1 MQELWRNGGDGRRV
15 YFAGHGHAA
24 APRKDLQCAGREE
37 PRGILRDLGILPETV
52 IVVQNGKII
61 PLDYR
66 PKDGEEF
73 ELIDVIS
80 GG

>member
-1 MQELWRNGGDGRRV
+1 MITLRRRDKIINAS
-15 YFAGHGHAA
+15 AGKSLE
-24 APRKDLQCAGREE
+24 R
-37 PRGILRDLGILPETV
+37 ILREAGILPDTV
-52 IVVQNGKII
+52 LVVREGKIV

-66 PKDGEEF
+66 PQDGEEF

>member
-1 MQELWRNGGDGRRV
+1 MWRNGGGGGGYTSWAMVTLRRRDKV
-15 YFAGHGHAA
+15 LTV
-24 APRKDLQCAGREE
+24 PAGRNLE
-37 PRGILRDLGILPETV
+37 RILREAGIIPDTV
-52 IVVQNGKII
+52 LVVRDGKIV

-66 PKDGEEF
+66 PQDGEEF

>member
-1 MQELWRNGGDGRRV
+1 VEKWWRVVWVYSGAMVTLRRRDQV
-15 YFAGHGHAA
+15 LTVPAGKNLE
-24 APRKDLQCAGREE
+24 R
-37 PRGILRDLGILPETV
+37 ILREAGILPDTV
-52 IVVQNGKII
+52 LVVRDGKIV

-66 PKDGEEF
+66 PQDGEEF

>member
-1 MQELWRNGGDGRRV
+1 MVTLRR
-15 YFAGHGHAA
+15 
-24 APRKDLQCAGREE
+24 REKIFSVPE
-37 PRGILRDLGILPETV
+37 GKNLERILRDLGILPDTV
-52 IVVQNGKII
+52 IVVQNGKIV

-66 PKDGEEF
+66 PKDDEEF

>member
-1 MQELWRNGGDGRRV
+1 MV
-15 YFAGHGHAA
+15 
-24 APRKDLQCAGREE
+24 
-37 PRGILRDLGILPETV
+37 ILRRREQVLTVPAGKNLEKILREAGILPDTV
-52 IVVQNGKII
+52 LVVRAGKIV

-66 PKDGEEF
+66 PEDGEEF

>member
-1 MQELWRNGGDGRRV
+1 MVTLRRRDQV
-15 YFAGHGHAA
+15 LTVPAGENLE
-24 APRKDLQCAGREE
+24 R
-37 PRGILRDLGILPETV
+37 ILREAGILPDTV
-52 IVVQNGKII
+52 LVVRDGKIV

-66 PKDGEEF
+66 PQDGEEF

>member
-1 MQELWRNGGDGRRV
+1 LPGMVTLRR
-15 YFAGHGHAA
+15 
-24 APRKDLQCAGREE
+24 REKIFSVPE
-37 PRGILRDLGILPETV
+37 GKNLERILRDLGILPDTV
-52 IVVQNGKII
+52 IVVQNGKIV

-66 PKDGEEF
+66 PKDDEEF

>member
-1 MQELWRNGGDGRRV
+1 MVTL
-15 YFAGHGHAA
+15 
-24 APRKDLQCAGREE
+24 RKRDQALTVPSGKNLEKLLREA
-37 PRGILRDLGILPETV
+37 GILPDTV
-52 IVVQNGKII
+52 LVVRDGKIV

-66 PKDGEEF
+66 PQDGEEF

>member
-1 MQELWRNGGDGRRV
+1 VPEGKNLER
-15 YFAGHGHAA
+15 
-24 APRKDLQCAGREE
+24 
-37 PRGILRDLGILPETV
+37 ILRDLGILPDTV

>member
-1 MQELWRNGGDGRRV
+1 MENLWRVESGVYSNWMVTLRRRCQV
-15 YFAGHGHAA
+15 FTVPAG
-24 APRKDLQCAGREE
+24 KSLEK
-37 PRGILRDLGILPETV
+37 ILREAGILPDTV
-52 IVVQNGKII
+52 LVVRDGRIV

-66 PKDGEEF
+66 PQDGEEF

>member
-1 MQELWRNGGDGRRV
+1 VEKWWRWSKGILCWTMVTLRR
-15 YFAGHGHAA
+15 
-24 APRKDLQCAGREE
+24 REKVFSVPE
-37 PRGILRDLGILPETV
+37 GKNLERILRDLGILPDTV
-52 IVVQNGKII
+52 LVVQNGKIV

>member
-1 MQELWRNGGDGRRV
+1 LWRNGGSPEWVYSFGMVTLKRRDKV
-15 YFAGHGHAA
+15 LTVPAGKSLE
-24 APRKDLQCAGREE
+24 R
-37 PRGILRDLGILPETV
+37 ILREAGILPDTV
-52 IVVQNGKII
+52 LVVRDGRIV

-66 PKDGEEF
+66 PQDGEEF

>member
-1 MQELWRNGGDGRRV
+1 MVTLRWRDKVLTVPVG
-15 YFAGHGHAA
+15 
-24 APRKDLQCAGREE
+24 KSLEK
-37 PRGILRDLGILPETV
+37 ILREVGILPDTV
-52 IVVQNGKII
+52 LVVRDGKIV

-66 PKDGEEF
+66 PQDGEEF

>member
-1 MQELWRNGGDGRRV
+1 LWRNGGDGPRV
-15 YFAGHGHAA
+15 YFAG
-24 APRKDLQCAGREE
+24 PMVTLRRREKVFSVPE
-37 PRGILRDLGILPETV
+37 GKNLERILRDLGILPDTV
-52 IVVQNGKII
+52 LVVQNGKIV

-73 ELIDVIS
+73 EIIDVIS

>member
-1 MQELWRNGGDGRRV
+1 MVTLRR
-15 YFAGHGHAA
+15 
-24 APRKDLQCAGREE
+24 REKILSVPE
-37 PRGILRDLGILPETV
+37 GKNLEKILRDLGILPDTV
-52 IVVQNGKII
+52 IVVQNGKIV

>member
-1 MQELWRNGGDGRRV
+1 MRRRDQV
-15 YFAGHGHAA
+15 LTVPAGKSLE
-24 APRKDLQCAGREE
+24 R
-37 PRGILRDLGILPETV
+37 ILREAGILPDTV
-52 IVVQNGKII
+52 LVVREGKIV

-66 PKDGEEF
+66 PQDGEEF

>member
-1 MQELWRNGGDGRRV
+1 MKGEIGYTQWPMVTLRRRDQILNV
-15 YFAGHGHAA
+15 PSGKTLE
-24 APRKDLQCAGREE
+24 R
-37 PRGILRDLGILPETV
+37 ILREAGILPDTV
-52 IVVQNGKII
+52 LVVRDGKIV

-66 PKDGEEF
+66 PQDGEEF

>member
-1 MQELWRNGGDGRRV
+1 MPGMVTLR
-15 YFAGHGHAA
+15 
-24 APRKDLQCAGREE
+24 CREKILSVPE
-37 PRGILRDLGILPETV
+37 GKNLERILRDLGILPDTV
-52 IVVQNGKII
+52 IVVQNGKIV

>member
-1 MQELWRNGGDGRRV
+1 MVTLRRRDKV
-15 YFAGHGHAA
+15 LTVPAGKNLE
-24 APRKDLQCAGREE
+24 R
-37 PRGILRDLGILPETV
+37 ILREAGILPDTV
-52 IVVQNGKII
+52 LVVRDGKIV

-66 PKDGEEF
+66 PQDGEEF

>member
-1 MQELWRNGGDGRRV
+1 MEGEVGYTQKLLMV
-15 YFAGHGHAA
+15 TL
-24 APRKDLQCAGREE
+24 RKRDQALTVPSGKNLEKLLREA
-37 PRGILRDLGILPETV
+37 GILPDTV
-52 IVVQNGKII
+52 LVVRDGKIV

-66 PKDGEEF
+66 PQDGEEF

>member
-1 MQELWRNGGDGRRV
+1 MVTLRR
-15 YFAGHGHAA
+15 
-24 APRKDLQCAGREE
+24 REKIFSVPE
-37 PRGILRDLGILPETV
+37 GKNFERILRDLEILPDTV

-66 PKDGEEF
+66 PRDGEEF

>member
-1 MQELWRNGGDGRRV
+1 MEKPWRKRAVYSDGMVTLRRRDQV
-15 YFAGHGHAA
+15 FI
-24 APRKDLQCAGREE
+24 APSGKSLERV
-37 PRGILRDLGILPETV
+37 LRDLGILPDTV
-52 IVVQNGKII
+52 IVVRDGKIV

-73 ELIDVIS
+73 ELIEVIS

>member
-1 MQELWRNGGDGRRV
+1 MERM
-15 YFAGHGHAA
+15 
-24 APRKDLQCAGREE
+24 
-37 PRGILRDLGILPETV
+37 LRDVGILPDTV
-52 IVVQNGKII
+52 IVIQDGKIV

>member
-1 MQELWRNGGDGRRV
+1 MEKWWRVVWVYSGAMVTLRRRDQV
-15 YFAGHGHAA
+15 LTVPAGKNLE
-24 APRKDLQCAGREE
+24 R
-37 PRGILRDLGILPETV
+37 ILREAGILPDTV
-52 IVVQNGKII
+52 LVVRDGKIV

-66 PKDGEEF
+66 PQDGEEF

>member
-1 MQELWRNGGDGRRV
+1 MEESWRWSSGYTLAGMVTLRR
-15 YFAGHGHAA
+15 
-24 APRKDLQCAGREE
+24 
-37 PRGILRDLGILPETV
+37 RGQVLTVPVEKNLERMLRDVGILPDTV
-52 IVVQNGKII
+52 IVVRNGKIV

>member
-1 MQELWRNGGDGRRV
+1 MEKRWRPGRV
-15 YFAGHGHAA
+15 YFFPVVTLRRRDKVLTAPAGKSLE
-24 APRKDLQCAGREE
+24 R
-37 PRGILRDLGILPETV
+37 ILREAGILPDTV
-52 IVVQNGKII
+52 LVVREGKIV

-66 PKDGEEF
+66 PQDGEEF

>member
-1 MQELWRNGGDGRRV
+1 MVWVYSEAMVTLRRRDQV
-15 YFAGHGHAA
+15 LTVPAGKNLE
-24 APRKDLQCAGREE
+24 R
-37 PRGILRDLGILPETV
+37 ILREAGILPDTV
-52 IVVQNGKII
+52 LVVRDGKIV

-66 PKDGEEF
+66 PQDGEEF

>member
-1 MQELWRNGGDGRRV
+1 MVILKRRDQV
-15 YFAGHGHAA
+15 LTVPAG
-24 APRKDLQCAGREE
+24 KTLEKMLREA
-37 PRGILRDLGILPETV
+37 GILPDTV
-52 IVVQNGKII
+52 LVVRDGRIV

-66 PKDGEEF
+66 PQDGEEF

>member
-1 MQELWRNGGDGRRV
+1 MVEVGWGYTSWAMITLRRRDKV
-15 YFAGHGHAA
+15 LAVPAGKNLE
-24 APRKDLQCAGREE
+24 R
-37 PRGILRDLGILPETV
+37 ILREVGILPDTV
-52 IVVQNGKII
+52 LVVRDGKIV

-66 PKDGEEF
+66 PQDGEEF

>member
-1 MQELWRNGGDGRRV
+1 MVTLRRRDQILNV
-15 YFAGHGHAA
+15 PSGKTLE
-24 APRKDLQCAGREE
+24 R
-37 PRGILRDLGILPETV
+37 ILREAGILPDTV
-52 IVVQNGKII
+52 LVVRDGKIV

-66 PKDGEEF
+66 PQDGEEF